1 MSVTLDDP
9 DHEITTEEL
18 LKEILRQLVLLNH
31 RYEEATNTGIH
42 DEDVK

>member
-1 MSVTLDDP
+1 MTDIVENV